1 MTALLGT
8 RTAIVVLGQSLNPD
22 GSAPATLL
30 SRVRKAA
37 ECWRDEPDAL
47 LVLSGGDPAG
57 TGTSEA
63 EIMLALMR
71 REFDGGDD
79 VAAPLLDSDG
89 GSTRFVLEAK
99 SNTTVGNA
107 VLCLPTLATAG
118 VGTIRLVSSEFHLP
132 RARYFFESVLFAHGI
147 KHIAVT
153 AAPAPTPP
161 PLPGD
166 VGINAKLLAARL
178 ADERRYVADASLARM
193 LAHHNPTPSVPLPG
207 LDAERR
213 RQVQQDIERLLLRSS
228 ETTVATTRM

>member
-1 MTALLGT
+1 M
-8 RTAIVVLGQSLNPD
+8 
-22 GSAPATLL
+22 
-30 SRVRKAA
+30 
-37 ECWRDEPDAL
+37 
-47 LVLSGGDPAG
+47 
-57 TGTSEA
+57 
-63 EIMLALMR
+63 
-71 REFDGGDD
+71 
-79 VAAPLLDSDG
+79 
-89 GSTRFVLEAK
+89 
-99 SNTTVGNA
+99 GNA

-147 KHIAVT
+147 KDIAVT

-166 VGINAKLLAARL
+166 VGINAKPLAARL